1 MKHPG
6 TSGSL
11 PIKGSGC
18 GIRPDLD
25 EMSEDT
31 AFDFSAAQA
40 FLDPLVK
47 PEDDETLKSEGDDA
61 IALRTHSIQSRRWN

>member
-6 TSGSL
+6 TSKAM

-31 AFDFSAAQA
+31 AFDFSKAKE
-40 FLDPLVK
+40 LIDPLVK
-47 PEDDETLKSEGDDA
+47 PENDENLKPEDNKN
-61 IALRTHSIQSRRWN
+61 LK

>member
-1 MKHPG
+1 MKNPG
-6 TSGSL
+6 TSKTM

-31 AFDFSAAQA
+31 AFDFSKAQEL
-40 FLDPLVK
+40 LDPLVK
-47 PEDDETLKSEGDDA
+47 PEDDGSLKSEDDKVA
-61 IALRTHSIQSRRWN
+61 IPSAEVRHSRT